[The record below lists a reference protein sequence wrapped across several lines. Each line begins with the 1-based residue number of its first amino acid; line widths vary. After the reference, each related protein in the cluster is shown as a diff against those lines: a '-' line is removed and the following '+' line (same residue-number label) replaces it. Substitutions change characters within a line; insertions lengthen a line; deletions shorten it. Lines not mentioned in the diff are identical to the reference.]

1 MSDAVVIKHSGGA
14 DPIRFEH
21 IAEPDRS
28 AVIAARPTVDS
39 AVKSTGTGKGA
50 AKLDSPDS
58 KSRMITGEIFL
69 GGGVS
74 QGVRVKF
81 AGASVSAYPLDV
93 ARNAFD
99 TYGRPNLPAPISSA
113 VADGE
118 GRFSLI
124 VPKGIKIM
132 IVAKGTHRAAV
143 GLNSVDW
150 EWRIADEQIQ
160 GDRLM
165 LTDAN
170 AQPLQGRT
178 L

>member
-1 MSDAVVIKHSGGA
+1 MSDSVVIKHAGGA
-14 DPIRFEH
+14 DPVRFEH

-28 AVIAARPTVDS
+28 AVIAARPS
-39 AVKSTGTGKGA
+39 HEAAVRAAESRKGDTKA
-50 AKLDSPDS
+50 DASS
-58 KSRMITGEIFL
+58 SESRVITGEIFL

-81 AGASVSAYPLDV
+81 AGASVYAYPLEA

-99 TYGRPNLPAPISSA
+99 TYGRPNLPEPISSA

-118 GRFSLI
+118 GRFSLV
-124 VPKGIKIM
+124 VPKGLKIM

-143 GLNSVDW
+143 GRNSVDW
-150 EWRIADEQIQ
+150 EWRIADDQIQ